1 MKTHNVQLKSLMSH
15 LKFFYRRIQQIK
27 KFYLI
32 YHLTYR
38 ILSPNIVKYQ
48 EIYTKKS
55 SHISQYFQ
63 KYSTSTRFSCDQNK
77 QAKVDINIDNMIRKL
92 IENLVARC
100 LRKWIIIV
108 RIHFGAQ
115 RNKTYPIILISSY
128 SNKQAQFVRISHSKK
143 KLLFENSKPVFLLI
157 LCFVFFF

>member
-63 KYSTSTRFSCDQNK
+63 KYSASTRFSCDQNK

-100 LRKWIIIV
+100 LRKWIITV

-143 KLLFENSKPVFLLI
+143 TTFWEFKTSFFVD
-157 LCFVFFF
+157 FVFRIFF